1 MLSKHARDPQ
11 VLSVLKSATTF
22 WILFEKCYVL
32 LLIGALPIRALRR
45 PRRRRRRQ
53 IMGAG
58 AANF

>member
-32 LLIGALPIRALRR
+32 LLIGAVPIRALRR
-45 PRRRRRRQ
+45 PRRRRQ